1 MIYDHSRNGTW
12 VNGEHL
18 HNASTILMPDNDIRF
33 GSAPRTTWKVVEL
46 APPQAVLVPLQGN
59 QPAIELKQIHVLPD
73 AENPEVCIFLADD
86 HWSRETD
93 HGVVALKDGEIIT
106 CDPYS
111 WQYFSPQAADTTIGL
126 NQYRHMTIDDI
137 LFSFQASLD
146 EEHVEAI
153 ISQHDKEIKLQ
164 ERVHHYLLLTLARQ
178 RLEDAKKG
186 IDQDNQGWLDMGL
199 LGKMLGLELNHINI
213 QIFRARK
220 QIADA
225 MPEVFNLCQLVER
238 RPGSIRFG
246 LPYFKVFRGGTL
258 EGEILKG

>member
-1 MIYDHSRNGTW
+1 
-12 VNGEHL
+12 
-18 HNASTILMPDNDIRF
+18 
-33 GSAPRTTWKVVEL
+33 
-46 APPQAVLVPLQGN
+46 
-59 QPAIELKQIHVLPD
+59 
-73 AENPEVCIFLADD
+73 
-86 HWSRETD
+86 
-93 HGVVALKDGEIIT
+93 
-106 CDPYS
+106 
-111 WQYFSPQAADTTIGL
+111 
-126 NQYRHMTIDDI
+126 MTIDDI